1 MINNNDRGTLP
12 VIFSLVPDKEGSILK
27 YVYDQSILK
36 EETMNQWILN
46 VINSKRFLI
55 LDKTMKY
62 IKSEDIPENNLDGS
76 LVIVVGKTFEEI
88 VLNNNKDVLLEI
100 SSTWDDESKKVK

>member
-1 MINNNDRGTLP
+1 
-12 VIFSLVPDKEGSILK
+12 
-27 YVYDQSILK
+27 
-36 EETMNQWILN
+36 
-46 VINSKRFLI
+46 
-55 LDKTMKY
+55 MKY